1 MNIKQRPEIIAFDWD
16 NTLALNREVV
26 VSAMNKVLSKYGKA
40 EWDIIKKEK
49 RDKNKSLKENFIN
62 FFGEDLEKQ
71 AYNDYLN
78 FYNEFNYLLQ
88 APENAKEFL
97 KILNDKN
104 IKIIIVS
111 NKERKLLLD
120 EIKVLYNDIKF
131 YKIMANGD
139 SEKNKPDPAPIF
151 KALEELNIEINYNNV
166 WLIGDS
172 NQDIDC
178 AYNANIQ
185 PILYGKGKIA
195 DTEYFEEKKKA
206 TPPMWQIFDFKDIIE
221 IINNIDF

>member
-1 MNIKQRPEIIAFDWD
+1 MYFKQKPEIIVFDWD

-26 VSAMNKVLSKYGKA
+26 VNAMNKVLSKYGKA

-62 FFGEDLEKQ
+62 FFGKDLEKQ

-88 APENAKEFL
+88 APENAKEML
-97 KILNDKN
+97 YMLNKKN
-104 IKIIIVS
+104 IYIIIVS

-120 EIKVLYNDIKF
+120 EIKVLYNDINF

-139 SEKNKPDPAPIF
+139 SEKNKPDASPIF
-151 KALEELNIEINYNNV
+151 KAVEDLNLEINYNNM

-206 TPPMWQIFDFKDIIE
+206 TPPMVQILNFKEIIE
-221 IINNIDF
+221 FFKN

>member
-1 MNIKQRPEIIAFDWD
+1 MYFKQKPEIIAFDWD

-26 VSAMNKVLSKYGKA
+26 VNSMNKVLSKYGKA

-49 RDKNKSLKENFIN
+49 RDKNKSLKENFVN
-62 FFGEDLEKQ
+62 FFGLEFEKQ

-88 APENAKEFL
+88 APENAKELL

-120 EIKVLYNDIKF
+120 EIKVLYNDINF

-139 SEKNKPDPAPIF
+139 SEKNKPDASPIF
-151 KALEELNIEINYNNV
+151 KAVEDLNLKINCNNM

-206 TPPMWQIFDFKDIIE
+206 TPPMIQIFNFKEIIE
-221 IINNIDF
+221 FFKN

>member
-1 MNIKQRPEIIAFDWD
+1 MYFKQKPKIIAFDWD

-26 VSAMNKVLSKYGKA
+26 VNAMNKVLSKYGKA
-40 EWDIIKKEK
+40 EWNIIKKEK

-88 APENAKEFL
+88 APENAKEML
-97 KILNDKN
+97 YMLNKQN
-104 IKIIIVS
+104 IYIIIVS

-120 EIKVLYNDIKF
+120 EIKVLYNDIEF

-139 SEKNKPDPAPIF
+139 SEKNKPDASPIF
-151 KALEELNIEINYNNV
+151 KAVEDLNLEINCNNM

-206 TPPMWQIFDFKDIIE
+206 IPPMIQIFNFKEIIE
-221 IINNIDF
+221 FFND

>member
-1 MNIKQRPEIIAFDWD
+1 MYFKQKPKIIAFDWD

-26 VSAMNKVLSKYGKA
+26 VNAMNKVLSKYGKA

-71 AYNDYLN
+71 AYNNYLN

-88 APENAKEFL
+88 APENAKEML
-97 KILNDKN
+97 YMLNKQN
-104 IKIIIVS
+104 IYIIIVS

-120 EIKVLYNDIKF
+120 EIKVLYNDINF

-139 SEKNKPDPAPIF
+139 SEKNKPDASPIF
-151 KALEELNIEINYNNV
+151 KAVEDLNLEINYNNM

-206 TPPMWQIFDFKDIIE
+206 TPPMVQILNFKEIIE
-221 IINNIDF
+221 FFKN

>member
-1 MNIKQRPEIIAFDWD
+1 MYFKQKPEIIAFDWD

-26 VSAMNKVLSKYGKA
+26 VNAMNKVLSKYGKA

-62 FFGEDLEKQ
+62 FFGKDLEKQ

-88 APENAKEFL
+88 APENAKEML
-97 KILNDKN
+97 YMLNKKN
-104 IKIIIVS
+104 IYVIIVS

-120 EIKVLYNDIKF
+120 EIKVLYNDINF

-139 SEKNKPDPAPIF
+139 SEKNKPDASPIF
-151 KALEELNIEINYNNV
+151 KAVEDLDIEINYNNM

-206 TPPMWQIFDFKDIIE
+206 TPPMIQIFNFKEIIE
-221 IINNIDF
+221 FFND

>member
-1 MNIKQRPEIIAFDWD
+1 MYFKQKPKIIAFDWD

-26 VSAMNKVLSKYGKA
+26 VNAMNKVLSKYGKA

-49 RDKNKSLKENFIN
+49 RDKNRSLKENFIN
-62 FFGEDLEKQ
+62 FFGLEFEKQ

-88 APENAKEFL
+88 APENAKEML
-97 KILNDKN
+97 YMLNKKN
-104 IKIIIVS
+104 IYIIIVS

-120 EIKVLYNDIKF
+120 EIKVLYNDINF

-139 SEKNKPDPAPIF
+139 SEKNKPDASPIF
-151 KALEELNIEINYNNV
+151 KAVEDLNLKINCNNM

-206 TPPMWQIFDFKDIIE
+206 TPPMVQILNFKEIIE
-221 IINNIDF
+221 FFKN

>member
-1 MNIKQRPEIIAFDWD
+1 MYFKQKPKIIAFDWD

-26 VSAMNKVLSKYGKA
+26 VNAMNKVLSKYGKA

-88 APENAKEFL
+88 APENAKEML
-97 KILNDKN
+97 YMLNKQN
-104 IKIIIVS
+104 IYIIIVS

-120 EIKVLYNDIKF
+120 EIKVLYNDIEF

-139 SEKNKPDPAPIF
+139 SEKNKPDASPIF
-151 KALEELNIEINYNNV
+151 KAVKDLNIEINYHNV

-185 PILYGKGKIA
+185 PILYGQGKLA
-195 DTEYFEEKKKA
+195 ETEYFEEKKKA
-206 TPPMWQIFDFKDIIE
+206 TPPMVQILNFKEIIE
-221 IINNIDF
+221 FFKN

>member
-1 MNIKQRPEIIAFDWD
+1 MYFKQKPKIIAFDWD

-26 VSAMNKVLSKYGKA
+26 VSAMNKVLSKYGKDN
-40 EWDIIKKEK
+40 WDIIKKEK
-49 RDKNKSLKENFIN
+49 RDKNKSLKDNFIN
-62 FFGEDLEKQ
+62 FFGLEFEKQ

-88 APENAKEFL
+88 APENAKEML
-97 KILNDKN
+97 YMLNKKN
-104 IKIIIVS
+104 IYIIIVS

-120 EIKVLYNDIKF
+120 EIKVLYNDIEF

-151 KALEELNIEINYNNV
+151 KALEDLNIEINYHNV

-185 PILYGKGKIA
+185 PILYGKGKLA
-195 DTEYFEEKKKA
+195 ETEYFEEKKKA
-206 TPPMWQIFDFKDIIE
+206 IPPMVQILNFKEIIE
-221 IINNIDF
+221 FFND

>member
-1 MNIKQRPEIIAFDWD
+1 MYFKQKPEIIAFDWD

-26 VSAMNKVLSKYGKA
+26 VNAMNKVLSKYGKA

-49 RDKNKSLKENFIN
+49 RDKNRSLKENFIN
-62 FFGEDLEKQ
+62 FFGLEFEKQ

-88 APENAKEFL
+88 APENAKEML
-97 KILNDKN
+97 YMLNKQN
-104 IKIIIVS
+104 IYIIIVS

-120 EIKVLYNDIKF
+120 EIKVLYNDIEF

-151 KALEELNIEINYNNV
+151 KALEDLNIEINYHNV

-206 TPPMWQIFDFKDIIE
+206 TPPMVQILNFKEIIE
-221 IINNIDF
+221 FFKN

>member
-1 MNIKQRPEIIAFDWD
+1 MYFKQKPEIIAFDWD

-26 VSAMNKVLSKYGKA
+26 VNAMNKVLSKYGKA

-49 RDKNKSLKENFIN
+49 RDKNKSLKENFVN
-62 FFGEDLEKQ
+62 FFGLEFEKQ

-88 APENAKEFL
+88 APENAKEML
-97 KILNDKN
+97 YMLNKQN
-104 IKIIIVS
+104 IYIIIVS

-120 EIKVLYNDIKF
+120 EIKVLYNDIEF

-139 SEKNKPDPAPIF
+139 SEKNKPDASPIF
-151 KALEELNIEINYNNV
+151 KAVEDLNLEINCNNM

-206 TPPMWQIFDFKDIIE
+206 TPPMVQILNFKEIIE
-221 IINNIDF
+221 FFKN

>member
-1 MNIKQRPEIIAFDWD
+1 MYFKQKPEIIAFDWD

-26 VSAMNKVLSKYGKA
+26 VNAMNKVLSKYGKA

-62 FFGEDLEKQ
+62 FFGLEFEKQ

-88 APENAKEFL
+88 APENAKEML
-97 KILNDKN
+97 YMLNKKN
-104 IKIIIVS
+104 IYVIIVS

-120 EIKVLYNDIKF
+120 EIKVLYNDINF

-139 SEKNKPDPAPIF
+139 SEKNKPDASPIF
-151 KALEELNIEINYNNV
+151 KAVEDLDIEINYNNM

-206 TPPMWQIFDFKDIIE
+206 IPPMVQILNFKEIIE
-221 IINNIDF
+221 FFND

>member
-1 MNIKQRPEIIAFDWD
+1 MYFKQKPKIIAFDWD

-26 VSAMNKVLSKYGKA
+26 VNAMNKVLSKYGKA

-78 FYNEFNYLLQ
+78 FYHEFNYLLQ
-88 APENAKEFL
+88 APENAKEML
-97 KILNDKN
+97 YMLNKQN
-104 IKIIIVS
+104 IYIIIVS

-120 EIKVLYNDIKF
+120 EIKVLYNDINF

-139 SEKNKPDPAPIF
+139 SEKNKPDASPIF
-151 KALEELNIEINYNNV
+151 KAVEDLNLEINYNNM

-206 TPPMWQIFDFKDIIE
+206 TPPMVQILNFKEIIE
-221 IINNIDF
+221 FFKN

>member
-1 MNIKQRPEIIAFDWD
+1 M
-16 NTLALNREVV
+16 
-26 VSAMNKVLSKYGKA
+26 
-40 EWDIIKKEK
+40 
-49 RDKNKSLKENFIN
+49 KENFIN

-78 FYNEFNYLLQ
+78 FYHEFNYLLQ
-88 APENAKEFL
+88 APENAKEML
-97 KILNDKN
+97 YMLNKQN
-104 IKIIIVS
+104 IYIIIVS

-120 EIKVLYNDIKF
+120 EIKVLYNDIEF

-139 SEKNKPDPAPIF
+139 SEKNKPDASPIF
-151 KALEELNIEINYNNV
+151 KAVEDLNIEINYNNV

-185 PILYGKGKIA
+185 PILYGQGKLA
-195 DTEYFEEKKKA
+195 ETEYFEEKKKA
-206 TPPMWQIFDFKDIIE
+206 IPPMVQILNFKEIIE
-221 IINNIDF
+221 FFND

>member
-1 MNIKQRPEIIAFDWD
+1 MYFKQKPKIIAFDWD

-26 VSAMNKVLSKYGKA
+26 VNAMNKVLSKYGKA

-49 RDKNKSLKENFIN
+49 RDKNRSLKENFIN
-62 FFGEDLEKQ
+62 FFGLEFEKQ

-88 APENAKEFL
+88 APENAKEML
-97 KILNDKN
+97 YMLNKKN
-104 IKIIIVS
+104 IYIIIVS

-120 EIKVLYNDIKF
+120 EIKVLYNDIEF

-139 SEKNKPDPAPIF
+139 SEKNKPDASPIF
-151 KALEELNIEINYNNV
+151 KAVEDLNLEINCNNM

-206 TPPMWQIFDFKDIIE
+206 TPPMVQILNFKEIIE
-221 IINNIDF
+221 FFKN

>member
-1 MNIKQRPEIIAFDWD
+1 MYFKQKPEIIAFDWD

-26 VSAMNKVLSKYGKA
+26 VNAMNKVLSKYGKA

-88 APENAKEFL
+88 APENAKEML
-97 KILNDKN
+97 YMLNKQN
-104 IKIIIVS
+104 IYIIIVS

-120 EIKVLYNDIKF
+120 EIKVLYNDIEF

-139 SEKNKPDPAPIF
+139 SEKNKPDASPIF
-151 KALEELNIEINYNNV
+151 KAVEDLNLEINCNNM

-206 TPPMWQIFDFKDIIE
+206 TPPMVQILNFKEIIE
-221 IINNIDF
+221 FFKN

>member
-1 MNIKQRPEIIAFDWD
+1 MYFKQKPKIIAFDWD

-26 VSAMNKVLSKYGKA
+26 VNAMNKVLSKYGKA

-49 RDKNKSLKENFIN
+49 RDKNRSLKENFIN
-62 FFGEDLEKQ
+62 FFGLEFEKQ

-88 APENAKEFL
+88 APENAKEML
-97 KILNDKN
+97 YMLNKKN
-104 IKIIIVS
+104 IYIIIVS

-120 EIKVLYNDIKF
+120 EIKVLYNDINF

-139 SEKNKPDPAPIF
+139 SEKNKPDASPIF
-151 KALEELNIEINYNNV
+151 KAVEDLNLEINYNNM

-206 TPPMWQIFDFKDIIE
+206 TPPMVQILNFKEIIE
-221 IINNIDF
+221 FFKN

>member
-1 MNIKQRPEIIAFDWD
+1 MYFKQKPKIIAFDWD

-26 VSAMNKVLSKYGKA
+26 VSAMNKVLSKYGKDD
-40 EWDIIKKEK
+40 WDIIKKEK

-62 FFGEDLEKQ
+62 FFGLEFEKQ

-88 APENAKEFL
+88 APENAKEML
-97 KILNDKN
+97 YMLNKQN
-104 IKIIIVS
+104 IYIIIVS

-120 EIKVLYNDIKF
+120 EIKVLYNDIEF

-139 SEKNKPDPAPIF
+139 SEKNKPDASPIF
-151 KALEELNIEINYNNV
+151 KAVEDLNLEINCNNM

-206 TPPMWQIFDFKDIIE
+206 TPPMVQILNFKEIIE
-221 IINNIDF
+221 FFKN